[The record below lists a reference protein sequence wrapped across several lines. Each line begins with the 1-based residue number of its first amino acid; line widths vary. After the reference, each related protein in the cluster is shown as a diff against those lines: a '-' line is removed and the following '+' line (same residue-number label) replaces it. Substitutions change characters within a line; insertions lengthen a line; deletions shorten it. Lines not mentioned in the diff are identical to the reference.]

1 MNFIRKTAIEWVAEL
16 SPNPLA
22 SDLWNALPEDI
33 RNDRQETLLS
43 VLLFH
48 AEVNTQDSKW
58 TALRL
63 SVSLTERLYWS
74 KANQRPPDFLTP
86 EKFVNKFEADIW

>member
-1 MNFIRKTAIEWVAEL
+1 MNFIRKPAIEWIAEL

-33 RNDRQETLLS
+33 RNDTQETILS

-48 AEVNTQDSKW
+48 AEINTQDAKW

-63 SVSLTERLYWS
+63 SVSLTERLYWN
-74 KANQRPPDFLTP
+74 KANQRPETLLTL
-86 EKFVNKFEADIW
+86 EKFVNKFQADIW